1 MIDPNEKQVLAD
13 LVAIMDTLDLP
24 MMVVGAGA
32 RLLIFDQRFG
42 AGRGT
47 KDWDVAISIDSWTV
61 YETLRTT
68 LIQSNSN
75 TPCFKSTSSDHKF
88 IHVATNIEVDIV
100 PFGAI
105 GAPDQQIIWPD
116 SGNPMNVWGF
126 AEALDQAKTISID
139 DLELQVVD
147 IPAFL
152 VLKIFA
158 WGDRGDRTNKDLE
171 DLELVLSKYE
181 DDDRIYDELSTE
193 LSDGTVDFLDAHIY
207 LLGQDIHQILRPSTL
222 YELNILLPK
231 LMNKLGDQPRTLGY
245 RLSILAAGIN
255 SCQR

>member
-13 LVAIMDTLDLP
+13 LVAIMNTLDLP

-47 KDWDVAISIDSWTV
+47 KDWDVAISIDSWAV

-68 LIQSNSN
+68 LIQGDMLS
-75 TPCFKSTSSDHKF
+75 FKATSSDHKF
-88 IHVATNIEVDIV
+88 IHIATNIEVDIV

-126 AEALDQAKTISID
+126 AEALDQAKTLALVTWNCRSSISQ
-139 DLELQVVD
+139 L
-147 IPAFL
+147 FL
-152 VLKIFA
+152 SSRFLLGATEAIA
-158 WGDRGDRTNKDLE
+158 QIR
-171 DLELVLSKYE
+171 LSK
-181 DDDRIYDELSTE
+181 I
-193 LSDGTVDFLDAHIY
+193 
-207 LLGQDIHQILRPSTL
+207 
-222 YELNILLPK
+222 
-231 LMNKLGDQPRTLGY
+231 
-245 RLSILAAGIN
+245 
-255 SCQR
+255 

>member
-1 MIDPNEKQVLAD
+1 MIDLNEKQVLAD
-13 LVAIMDTLDLP
+13 LVAIMNTLDLP

-47 KDWDVAISIDSWTV
+47 KDWDVAISIDSWAV

-68 LIQSNSN
+68 LVQGDMPS
-75 TPCFKSTSSDHKF
+75 FKATSSDHKF
-88 IHVATNIEVDIV
+88 IHIATNIEIDIV

-126 AEALDQAKTISID
+126 AEALDRAKTVSIG

-158 WGDRGDRTNKDLE
+158 WGDRGDHTNKDLE

-245 RLSILAAGIN
+245 RLSILTAGIK
-255 SCQR
+255 SRQM